1 MVNGGHLHA
10 APLEPLS
17 VLLRDLKVL
26 LDDDLCRNAPEAH
39 DDLRLHQ
46 RRLPPQIADAG
57 VLLHVQRVPVL
68 RRAALDHVGNVDLCP
83 VQMDDLQHIV
93 QKLSRPA
100 YKGHALLILVLAG
113 SLADEHD
120 LRRFASI
127 AEDYVRP
134 GVRQRAAPAG
144 GTFRPQRFPS
154 IRHCS
159 APSRFFECITNQRPM
174 QGA

>member
-1 MVNGGHLHA
+1 
-10 APLEPLS
+10 
-17 VLLRDLKVL
+17 
-26 LDDDLCRNAPEAH
+26 
-39 DDLRLHQ
+39 
-46 RRLPPQIADAG
+46 
-57 VLLHVQRVPVL
+57 
-68 RRAALDHVGNVDLCP
+68 
-83 VQMDDLQHIV
+83 MDDLQHIV

-100 YKGHALLILVLAG
+100 YKGYALLILVLAG

-144 GTFRPQRFPS
+144 SAFRLQRFPN